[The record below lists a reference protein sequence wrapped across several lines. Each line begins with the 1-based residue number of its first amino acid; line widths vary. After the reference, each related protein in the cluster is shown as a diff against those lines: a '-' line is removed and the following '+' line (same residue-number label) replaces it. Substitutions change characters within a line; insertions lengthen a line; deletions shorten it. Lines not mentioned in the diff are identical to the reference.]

1 MKEIMNQLQQLYSIT
16 NNKKLDQWE
25 QLGYEIVE
33 RDLIRQLL
41 DKYDNKLEL
50 E

>member
-1 MKEIMNQLQQLYSIT
+1 MKEIMEQLQQLYS
-16 NNKKLDQWE
+16 NNKKLDEWE
-25 QLGYEIVE
+25 QLGYEIIE

-41 DKYDNKLEL
+41 KLHDNKLEL

>member
-1 MKEIMNQLQQLYSIT
+1 MKEIMNQLQQLYS
-16 NNKKLDQWE
+16 NNKKLKDWE
-25 QLGYEIVE
+25 QLGYAIVE
-33 RDLIRQLL
+33 RDLIQKLL

>member
-1 MKEIMNQLQQLYSIT
+1 MKEIMEQLQQLYSIT
-16 NNKKLDQWE
+16 SNKKLKDWE

-33 RDLIRQLL
+33 RDLIKQLL

>member
-1 MKEIMNQLQQLYSIT
+1 MKEVMEQLQQIYSI
-16 NNKKLDQWE
+16 NKNLDQWE
-25 QLGYEIVE
+25 QLGYAIIE
-33 RDLIRQLL
+33 RDLIKQLL

>member
-1 MKEIMNQLQQLYSIT
+1 MKEIMEQLQQLYSI
-16 NNKKLDQWE
+16 NKSLDEWE
-25 QLGYEIVE
+25 QLGYEIIE
-33 RDLIRQLL
+33 HDLIRQLL

>member
-1 MKEIMNQLQQLYSIT
+1 MKEIMDQLQQLYSI
-16 NNKKLDQWE
+16 NKSLDEWEKLG
-25 QLGYEIVE
+25 LLIVE

>member
-1 MKEIMNQLQQLYSIT
+1 MEQLQQLYSIT
-16 NNKKLDQWE
+16 NNKKLDEWE

-33 RDLIRQLL
+33 HELIKQLL
-41 DKYDNKLEL
+41 KLHDNKLEII

>member
-1 MKEIMNQLQQLYSIT
+1 MKEVMEQLQQLYSIT
-16 NNKKLDQWE
+16 SNKKLKDWE

-33 RDLIRQLL
+33 RDLIKQLL

>member
-1 MKEIMNQLQQLYSIT
+1 MDQLQQLYSIT

-25 QLGYEIVE
+25 QLGYEIIE

-41 DKYDNKLEL
+41 KLHDNKLE
-50 E
+50 

>member
-16 NNKKLDQWE
+16 NNKKLDEWE

-33 RDLIRQLL
+33 HDLLQKLL
-41 DKYDNKLEL
+41 KLHDNKLE
-50 E
+50 

>member
-1 MKEIMNQLQQLYSIT
+1 MKEIMEQLQQLYS

-25 QLGYEIVE
+25 KLGLLIVE